1 MVTWR
6 AAWAKADS
14 VSAAGTPNN
23 PRTAAA
29 MRGSAAMR
37 GTPNRVP
44 IDTPK

>member
-1 MVTWR
+1 MTWR
-6 AAWAKADS
+6 AARAKADS

-23 PRTAAA
+23 PRTATA

-44 IDTPK
+44 NGTPK